1 MIVCVS
7 VVRCADDFLEWH
19 VFINFYLGWRWSFNI
34 SQFLSNLKIFFSTGG
49 RLHKR
54 EIYTGL
60 VNRLSDKDFYSEYT
74 LDSLEQILNLV
85 LVDHSLTGC
94 LLALSHKTK
103 KVSSFFFICFYFVLG
118 FLESKKMMILLRGIL
133 MLLVKA
139 LESVTF
145 EEFSPYFSF
154 FLSIVAI

>member
-1 MIVCVS
+1 M
-7 VVRCADDFLEWH
+7 
-19 VFINFYLGWRWSFNI
+19 
-34 SQFLSNLKIFFSTGG
+34 
-49 RLHKR
+49 
-54 EIYTGL
+54 
-60 VNRLSDKDFYSEYT
+60 NRLSDKDFYTEYT

-103 KVSSFFFICFYFVLG
+103 KVSSFIILFV
-118 FLESKKMMILLRGIL
+118 FLFCPRIPRILKMMILLRGIL

-145 EEFSPYFSF
+145 EEFSPIFLF
-154 FLSIVAI
+154 F